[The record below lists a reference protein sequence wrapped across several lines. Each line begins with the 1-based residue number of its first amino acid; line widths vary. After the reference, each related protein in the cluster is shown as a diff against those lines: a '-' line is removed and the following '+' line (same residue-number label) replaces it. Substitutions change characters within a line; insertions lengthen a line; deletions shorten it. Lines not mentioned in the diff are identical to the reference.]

1 MSSDI
6 YSKVHTSRKIRF
18 TKQEPE
24 DRTEWVERE
33 VNIYESAD
41 DVAEDC
47 MVSLPQEEDQQV
59 HSPPAANKS
68 PDRSV
73 KLCKM
78 VLWILMLAV
87 IITLAIYLPLE
98 IIKVKKSN
106 SHLQAKLL
114 ANNSQL
120 QAKSL
125 DMAEKIGQLQ
135 ATYLD
140 MAANNTQLKAK
151 LVDMAANNSQLQES
165 YEILRKNHS
174 QLTDEVNRL
183 KDQVKGKWCP
193 DGWARF
199 GCSCYCKYKETKLWT
214 ESRKH
219 CQDRGADLVII
230 DSPDEQDFVKKL
242 NKNGESWIGL
252 QSVWTVMTRT
262 YEWRWVDGSAVTK
275 TFWEARLTS
284 DGNHATCCN
293 DKGQWTRRYSSEYD
307 LSYNYKP
314 NGWICEK

>member
-1 MSSDI
+1 MFSDI
-6 YSKVHTSRKIRF
+6 KTSPDLFQRVRYSI
-18 TKQEPE
+18 TKQE
-24 DRTEWVERE
+24 DKAEWEKKKVY
-33 VNIYESAD
+33 IYNYINDGMDGFQLEEGDQRVHSPPA
-41 DVAEDC
+41 ANKSPARSGRLC
-47 MVSLPQEEDQQV
+47 KMVLWVSILGVIITLAIYFSLEIIKVKKSNSHLQAKLLDQQV

-151 LVDMAANNSQLQES
+151 LVVIAAKNSQLQES
-165 YEILRKNHS
+165 YEILRKTHS
-174 QLTDEVNRL
+174 QLTDEVNIL

-193 DGWARF
+193 DGWTRF
-199 GCSCYCKYKETKLWT
+199 GSSCYCKFKETKLWT

-230 DSPDEQDFVKKL
+230 DSPDEQVL
-242 NKNGESWIGL
+242 G
-252 QSVWTVMTRT
+252 
-262 YEWRWVDGSAVTK
+262 
-275 TFWEARLTS
+275 
-284 DGNHATCCN
+284 
-293 DKGQWTRRYSSEYD
+293 RRMAKVYQ
-307 LSYNYKP
+307 L
-314 NGWICEK
+314 